1 MQAKIKSIQN
11 NILTLE
17 ALENSKLKVGDRVE
31 VKKINRNRT
40 ISQNST
46 IWLLINKIS
55 EATGQDDWSIYLQC
69 LEHAKIAYEY
79 IETIPEALPI
89 LQKAFRL
96 VQFVENRINQN
107 NKATCLYKCY
117 LGSSNFDK
125 NEGKIF
131 IEYLLDICNKMNIE
145 TGGLNEIL

>member
-17 ALENSKLKVGDRVE
+17 ALENSKLKVGDKVE
-31 VKKINRNRT
+31 VKKINKNRT

-117 LGSSNFDK
+117 LGSSRYSK
-125 NEGKIF
+125 QEGVLF
-131 IEYLLDICNKMNIE
+131 VEHLLNLCSSLNINVE
-145 TGGLNEIL
+145 ME

>member
-17 ALENSKLKVGDRVE
+17 VLENSKLKVGDRVE
-31 VKKINRNRT
+31 VKKINKNRT

-117 LGSSNFDK
+117 LGSSLFSSSD
-125 NEGKIF
+125 GKVF
-131 IEYLLDICNKMNIE
+131 IDFLLELCYKIGIDTNGFE
-145 TGGLNEIL
+145 